1 MKTRL
6 IFLLPL
12 LWLLIGCEDS
22 EPESKPDS
30 TDPPLIEYHYELPV
44 VFHVLYQNEQQNIKK
59 GRIQEII
66 TACNKYYQ
74 NRLGSNSVDMNLE
87 FVLATE
93 NPQGVKLDEPGVH
106 PIQVSNPVQDC
117 EVFMTDKANLKYLW
131 DTDKYIN
138 IMLYPFKQD
147 ENSEGVILGISH
159 LPYTIK
165 PDYLEGLN
173 QLNGIP
179 SHSSLKYPH
188 CISINNTY
196 INSTPSNESKKI
208 YSSTDIVATI
218 AHELAHYLGLFHTFS
233 ESDDEGLNTCM
244 DTDYC
249 DDTPTYERE
258 AYSNWMQSYIESKN
272 GIKNMSL
279 SEFNKLF
286 ERKDCVT
293 NLTSTPN
300 NIMDYDISWV
310 NRFTPNQQ
318 ERIRY
323 VLMHSPLVPGPKV
336 ERTTTRT
343 LSGEQEL
350 PMKMIK

>member
-22 EPESKPDS
+22 EPESKQDS

-147 ENSEGVILGISH
+147 ENSEGV
-159 LPYTIK
+159 K
-165 PDYLEGLN
+165 
-173 QLNGIP
+173 
-179 SHSSLKYPH
+179 
-188 CISINNTY
+188 
-196 INSTPSNESKKI
+196 
-208 YSSTDIVATI
+208 
-218 AHELAHYLGLFHTFS
+218 
-233 ESDDEGLNTCM
+233 
-244 DTDYC
+244 
-249 DDTPTYERE
+249 
-258 AYSNWMQSYIESKN
+258 
-272 GIKNMSL
+272 
-279 SEFNKLF
+279 
-286 ERKDCVT
+286 
-293 NLTSTPN
+293 
-300 NIMDYDISWV
+300 
-310 NRFTPNQQ
+310 
-318 ERIRY
+318 
-323 VLMHSPLVPGPKV
+323 
-336 ERTTTRT
+336 
-343 LSGEQEL
+343 
-350 PMKMIK
+350 

>member
-173 QLNGIP
+173 QLI
-179 SHSSLKYPH
+179 H
-188 CISINNTY
+188 I
-196 INSTPSNESKKI
+196 
-208 YSSTDIVATI
+208 
-218 AHELAHYLGLFHTFS
+218 
-233 ESDDEGLNTCM
+233 
-244 DTDYC
+244 
-249 DDTPTYERE
+249 
-258 AYSNWMQSYIESKN
+258 
-272 GIKNMSL
+272 
-279 SEFNKLF
+279 
-286 ERKDCVT
+286 
-293 NLTSTPN
+293 
-300 NIMDYDISWV
+300 
-310 NRFTPNQQ
+310 
-318 ERIRY
+318 
-323 VLMHSPLVPGPKV
+323 
-336 ERTTTRT
+336 
-343 LSGEQEL
+343 
-350 PMKMIK
+350 

>member
-66 TACNKYYQ
+66 TDCNKYYQ

-147 ENSEGVILGISH
+147 ENSEGVI
-159 LPYTIK
+159 
-165 PDYLEGLN
+165 
-173 QLNGIP
+173 
-179 SHSSLKYPH
+179 
-188 CISINNTY
+188 
-196 INSTPSNESKKI
+196 
-208 YSSTDIVATI
+208 
-218 AHELAHYLGLFHTFS
+218 
-233 ESDDEGLNTCM
+233 
-244 DTDYC
+244 
-249 DDTPTYERE
+249 
-258 AYSNWMQSYIESKN
+258 
-272 GIKNMSL
+272 
-279 SEFNKLF
+279 
-286 ERKDCVT
+286 
-293 NLTSTPN
+293 
-300 NIMDYDISWV
+300 
-310 NRFTPNQQ
+310 
-318 ERIRY
+318 
-323 VLMHSPLVPGPKV
+323 
-336 ERTTTRT
+336 
-343 LSGEQEL
+343 
-350 PMKMIK
+350 

>member
-106 PIQVSNPVQDC
+106 PIQVSNP
-117 EVFMTDKANLKYLW
+117 
-131 DTDKYIN
+131 
-138 IMLYPFKQD
+138 
-147 ENSEGVILGISH
+147 
-159 LPYTIK
+159 
-165 PDYLEGLN
+165 
-173 QLNGIP
+173 
-179 SHSSLKYPH
+179 H

-249 DDTPTYERE
+249 DDTPTYDRE

>member
-1 MKTRL
+1 MYKR
-6 IFLLPL
+6 
-12 LWLLIGCEDS
+12 
-22 EPESKPDS
+22 
-30 TDPPLIEYHYELPV
+30 
-44 VFHVLYQNEQQNIKK
+44 Q
-59 GRIQEII
+59 
-66 TACNKYYQ
+66 
-74 NRLGSNSVDMNLE
+74 
-87 FVLATE
+87 
-93 NPQGVKLDEPGVH
+93 
-106 PIQVSNPVQDC
+106 
-117 EVFMTDKANLKYLW
+117 
-131 DTDKYIN
+131 
-138 IMLYPFKQD
+138 
-147 ENSEGVILGISH
+147 
-159 LPYTIK
+159 
-165 PDYLEGLN
+165 
-173 QLNGIP
+173 
-179 SHSSLKYPH
+179 
-188 CISINNTY
+188 

-249 DDTPTYERE
+249 DDTPTYDRE

-350 PMKMIK
+350 PMRMIK

>member
-249 DDTPTYERE
+249 DDTPTYDRE

-286 ERKDCVT
+286 ERKDCAEDG
-293 NLTSTPN
+293 
-300 NIMDYDISWV
+300 IAAGGEKE
-310 NRFTPNQQ
+310 NRPVCGGTYPA
-318 ERIRY
+318 
-323 VLMHSPLVPGPKV
+323 G
-336 ERTTTRT
+336 
-343 LSGEQEL
+343 
-350 PMKMIK
+350 